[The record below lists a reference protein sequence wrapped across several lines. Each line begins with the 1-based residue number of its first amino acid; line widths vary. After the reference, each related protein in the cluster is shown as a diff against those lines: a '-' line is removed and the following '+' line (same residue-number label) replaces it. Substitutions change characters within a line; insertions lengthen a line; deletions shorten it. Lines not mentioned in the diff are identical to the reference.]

1 MLEAVVI
8 FLAYIVESFTG
19 SVIENYSGTTCRRAS
34 SENSDSTEYVA
45 LVQESALSD
54 FTNFDPNDTVFQEF
68 NPPLGCCGKMA
79 WKLSRPSTWKSMLL
93 CFKTVF
99 TLQVVFGSSIGLLAV
114 AVILLDLNT
123 ADLYYEKTF
132 RWDSIPPLI
141 QSIRVTGQCVE
152 GFFIEIWHFSIMLCM
167 FGCLVMKELNLL
179 TINLLAAF
187 TDSCYRLYLQ
197 MFGIY
202 KRSWMTYPLN
212 VLSASMVIGN
222 SLIIAKRIIPVHL
235 YRKKT
240 LCKVA
245 ALLDLQFLFGFPIA
259 WSLAYKVFPWYTE
272 RTELEKVFIAA
283 LSPLFVCIPKLI
295 ARTAIP
301 KLNLVHPGVLHLL
314 VSTLYT
320 ASAVVFR
327 VMQAELTSFR
337 LFVALGVGHAVI
349 DLLERITVMMRDHI
363 CEYVY
368 KLVSRCDTSQTRN
381 FHAGQART
389 PRSMR
394 FVADVSIQLLLTEPT
409 TLVSAVGFIQL
420 YQFMYPDDLHASEDY
435 FTGLFWEFLWR
446 CLTGLAIDVIFN
458 TISVWLQ
465 VMLFNIAVLRVWNS
479 KNWRLHVIANAV
491 CTVMVAFYFTE
502 YLFAIVSGKHNGKTA
517 KRFAFNCSLPF
528 SKF

>member
-123 ADLYYEKTF
+123 ADLCYEKTF
-132 RWDSIPPLI
+132 RWNSIPPLI

-187 TDSCYRLYLQ
+187 TDSCYRLCLQ

-245 ALLDLQFLFGFPIA
+245 ALLALQFLFGFPIA

-283 LSPLFVCIPKLI
+283 LSPLLVCIPKLI

-368 KLVSRCDTSQTRN
+368 KLASRCDTSQTRN

-409 TLVSAVGFIQL
+409 ALVSAVGFIQL

-479 KNWRLHVIANAV
+479 KNWRSHVIANAV

>member
-79 WKLSRPSTWKSMLL
+79 WKLSRPSTWRSMLL
-93 CFKTVF
+93 CFKAVF
-99 TLQVVFGSSIGLLAV
+99 TMQVVFGSSIGLLAV

-123 ADLYYEKTF
+123 ADLCYEKTF

-187 TDSCYRLYLQ
+187 TDSCYRLCLQ

-202 KRSWMTYPLN
+202 KRPWMTYPLN

-235 YRKKT
+235 YKKKT

-245 ALLDLQFLFGFPIA
+245 ALLALQFLFGFPIA
-259 WSLAYKVFPWYTE
+259 WSLAYKIFPWYTE

-283 LSPLFVCIPKLI
+283 LSPLLVCIPKLI

-314 VSTLYT
+314 VSTLYI

-349 DLLERITVMMRDHI
+349 DLLERITVLMRDHI
-363 CEYVY
+363 WEYVY

-394 FVADVSIQLLLTEPT
+394 FVADVSIQLLLMEPT
-409 TLVSAVGFIQL
+409 ALVSAVGFIQL

-479 KNWRLHVIANAV
+479 KNWRSHVIANAV
-491 CTVMVAFYFTE
+491 CTVMVGFYFTE
-502 YLFAIVSGKHNGKTA
+502 YLFAIVSGKRNGKTA

>member
-1 MLEAVVI
+1 MLEAI
-8 FLAYIVESFTG
+8 ITFLAYIVEGFTG
-19 SVIENYSGTTCRRAS
+19 GVIENYSGTTCRQAI
-34 SENSDSTEYVA
+34 SENSDSTEVEV
-45 LVQESALSD
+45 LVQEEALND
-54 FTNFDPNDTVFQEF
+54 FKKFDPNDTVFQEF
-68 NPPLGCCGKMA
+68 NPPLGSCGKMA
-79 WKLSRPSTWKSMLL
+79 WKLSRPSIWKSVLL

-99 TLQVVFGSSIGLLAV
+99 TMQFVFGSSIGLLAV

-123 ADLYYEKTF
+123 ADLCYEKTF
-132 RWDSIPPLI
+132 TWDSIPPLI

-167 FGCLVMKELNLL
+167 FGCLLMKELNLL
-179 TINLLAAF
+179 TINLLGAF
-187 TDSCYRLYLQ
+187 TDTCYRLFLQ
-197 MFGIY
+197 MYGIY
-202 KRSWMTYPLN
+202 KRPWMTYPLN
-212 VLSASMVIGN
+212 VLSASLVIGN
-222 SLIIAKRIIPVHL
+222 SLIIAKRIIPVQM
-235 YRKKT
+235 YSKKK

-245 ALLDLQFLFGFPIA
+245 ALLALQFLFGFPIA
-259 WSLAYKVFPWYTE
+259 WLLAYKIFPWYTE
-272 RTELEKVFIAA
+272 KSELQKVFIAA
-283 LSPLFVCIPKLI
+283 LSPLIVCIPKAI
-295 ARTAIP
+295 ARTAVP

-327 VMQAELTSFR
+327 VMQAELTSFP

-363 CEYVY
+363 WEYMY
-368 KLVSRCDTSQTRN
+368 KLMSRCDRSQTRN
-381 FHAGQART
+381 FLAGQART

-409 TLVSAVGFIQL
+409 ALVSAVGFIQL
-420 YQFMYPDDLHASEDY
+420 YQFMYPDNLHAPEDY
-435 FTGLFWEFLWR
+435 FTGLFWQFLWR
-446 CLTGLAIDVIFN
+446 CLTGLAIDVFFN

-479 KNWRLHVIANAV
+479 ENWRAHVTANAV
-491 CTVMVAFYFTE
+491 CTVMVALYFTE
-502 YLFAIVSGKHNGKTA
+502 YLFAIVGGKHDGKTA